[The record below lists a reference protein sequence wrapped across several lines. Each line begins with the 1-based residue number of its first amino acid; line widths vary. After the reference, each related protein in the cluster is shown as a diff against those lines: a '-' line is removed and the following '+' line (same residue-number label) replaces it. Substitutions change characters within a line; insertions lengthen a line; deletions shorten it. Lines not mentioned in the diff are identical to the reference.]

1 MNMNYR
7 SSRVVKSRELPS
19 VLAEIK
25 ASTCKRDGPQKG
37 EHLGSGKGLTT
48 LPRATTLR
56 KVEVLRLAD
65 PSSTSSSARS
75 AAACTM
81 DSDSWLSSSIAS
93 IAVGTEEIRISAA
106 TDQGPTQDPVARR
119 IRGGMQKNSGSGVP
133 TRNPSGEQNRGRSRS
148 KTSRRRGSVIG
159 SSERAKERSEGEKDG
174 RRLHRR
180 TAASS
185 STAEGEQGGRGR
197 EKGGG

>member
-7 SSRVVKSRELPS
+7 SRKVVNSRELPS

-37 EHLGSGKGLTT
+37 EQLGSGKGLTT

-81 DSDSWLSSSIAS
+81 DSDSWLSSSIA
-93 IAVGTEEIRISAA
+93 VGTEEIRISAA
-106 TDQGPTQDPVARR
+106 TDQGPTQDLVARR
-119 IRGGMQKNSGSGVP
+119 IRGGIQKKSGSGVP

-185 STAEGEQGGRGR
+185 STAEGEQGGAEERRGA
-197 EKGGG
+197 G